1 MESDRKFAVELATR
15 AGKALAA
22 HFRKDRELLD
32 LRKTVKEITTK
43 YDKESDKM
51 IAKALSEKY
60 PAYNVWTEE
69 SGVINRGSEYTWIA
83 DPLDGT
89 VNFAS
94 DNPLYCV
101 TIALLRKNEPILGV
115 TYAPIIDELYV
126 AESGKGAFLN
136 RERISVSTTEKL
148 EECYAYFCE
157 GGDKNRLRTGKING
171 AIYPKVRDLRKLGSA
186 GLEAAWVAC
195 GRGDA
200 YVTTKIEP
208 WDVAAGV
215 LLVREA
221 GGKVTDFRGGAWKT
235 ERSDLV
241 FSNGRVHESIL
252 ELVRDL

>member
-1 MESDRKFAVELATR
+1 
-15 AGKALAA
+15 
-22 HFRKDRELLD
+22 
-32 LRKTVKEITTK
+32 
-43 YDKESDKM
+43 
-51 IAKALSEKY
+51 
-60 PAYNVWTEE
+60 
-69 SGVINRGSEYTWIA
+69 
-83 DPLDGT
+83 
-89 VNFAS
+89 
-94 DNPLYCV
+94 
-101 TIALLRKNEPILGV
+101 
-115 TYAPIIDELYV
+115 
-126 AESGKGAFLN
+126 
-136 RERISVSTTEKL
+136 
-148 EECYAYFCE
+148 
-157 GGDKNRLRTGKING
+157 
-171 AIYPKVRDLRKLGSA
+171 VRDLRKLGSA

>member
-1 MESDRKFAVELATR
+1 MESDRKFAVELATQ

-22 HFRKDRELLD
+22 HFRKDRELLG
-32 LRKTVKEITTK
+32 LRTTVKEITTK
-43 YDKESDKM
+43 YDEESDKVLV
-51 IAKALSEKY
+51 KAISEKY

-69 SGVINRGSEYTWIA
+69 SGVINRGSEYTWIV

-94 DNPLYCV
+94 GNPLYCV
-101 TIALLRKNEPILGV
+101 TLALLRKNEPILGV

-126 AESGKGAFLN
+126 AERGKGAFLN
-136 RERISVSTTEKL
+136 RERISVSTAEKL
-148 EECYAYFCE
+148 EECYVYFCE
-157 GGDKNRLRTGKING
+157 GGDKNRLRTGEING

-208 WDVAAGV
+208 RDVAAGV

-221 GGKVTDFRGGAWKT
+221 GGKVTDFRDGAWKT

-241 FSNGRVHESIL
+241 FSNGRVHERIL
-252 ELVRDL
+252 ELVRGL

>member
-1 MESDRKFAVELATR
+1 MESDRKFAIELATQ

-22 HFRKDRELLD
+22 HFRKDRELLS
-32 LRKTVKEITTK
+32 LRKTVKEITTRH
-43 YDKESDKM
+43 DKESDKM
-51 IAKALSEKY
+51 ITKAISEKY
-60 PAYNVWTEE
+60 PTYNIWTEE
-69 SGVINRGSEYTWIA
+69 SGVINRGSEYTWIV

-94 DNPLYCV
+94 GNPLFCL
-101 TIALLRKNEPILGV
+101 TIALLRKSEPILGV

-126 AESGKGAFLN
+126 AERGKGAFLN

-157 GGDKNRLRTGKING
+157 GGDKNRLRTGEING
-171 AIYPKVRDLRKLGSA
+171 TIYPKVRDLRKLGSA
-186 GLEAAWVAC
+186 GLESAWVAC

-208 WDVAAGV
+208 WDVASGV

-221 GGKVTDFRGGAWKT
+221 GGKVTDLKGKAWRT
-235 ERSDLV
+235 ERSDLI

>member
-1 MESDRKFAVELATR
+1 MESHRKFAVELATQ
-15 AGKALAA
+15 AGQELAA
-22 HFRKDRELLD
+22 HFRKDRELLG
-32 LRKTVKEITTK
+32 LRKTAKGIITEH
-43 YDKESDKM
+43 DKKSDKV
-51 IAKALSEKY
+51 IVKAISEKY
-60 PAYNVWTEE
+60 PAYNIWTEE

-94 DNPLYCV
+94 GNPLYCV
-101 TIALLRKNEPILGV
+101 TLALLRKNEPILGV
-115 TYAPIIDELYV
+115 TYAPTINELYIT
-126 AESGKGAFLN
+126 ERGKGALLN

-148 EECYAYFCE
+148 EKCYVYFCE
-157 GGDKNRLRTGKING
+157 GGDKNRLRTGKINS

-186 GLEAAWVAC
+186 GLEAAWIAC

-221 GGKVTDFRGGAWKT
+221 GGKITDFRSGVWKT

>member
-1 MESDRKFAVELATR
+1 MGSDRKFAVELATQ

-22 HFRKDRELLD
+22 HFRKDRELLG
-32 LRKTVKEITTK
+32 LRKTVKEIITK
-43 YDKESDKM
+43 HDKESDKV
-51 IAKALSEKY
+51 IVKAISEKY

-69 SGVINRGSEYTWIA
+69 SGVINRGSEYTWIV

-89 VNFAS
+89 VNFTS
-94 DNPLYCV
+94 GNPLYCV
-101 TIALLRKNEPILGV
+101 TLALLKKNEPILGV

-126 AESGKGAFLN
+126 AERGKGAFLN
-136 RERISVSTTEKL
+136 RERISVSTAEKL
-148 EECYAYFCE
+148 EECYVYFCE
-157 GGDKNRLRTGKING
+157 GGDKNRLRTGEING

-241 FSNGRVHESIL
+241 FSNERVHESIL
-252 ELVRDL
+252 EFVRDL